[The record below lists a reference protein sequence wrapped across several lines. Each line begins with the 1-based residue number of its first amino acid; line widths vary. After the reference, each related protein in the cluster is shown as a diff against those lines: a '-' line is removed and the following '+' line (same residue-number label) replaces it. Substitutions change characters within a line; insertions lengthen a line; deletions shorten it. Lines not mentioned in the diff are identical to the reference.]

1 MRHEL
6 NRIAAVAAQNLII
19 NGLVTNACFF
29 PPCCNIQRLRMRN
42 IQQHE
47 KQLQRTTIYHKRN
60 TSESADDD
68 DGMEIIPKMKTGELK
83 LKQNTKI

>member
-60 TSESADDD
+60 MSESADD
-68 DGMEIIPKMKTGELK
+68 GMEEIIPKMKTGELK
-83 LKQNTKI
+83 LKQNAKI